1 MYAFNWFITLFGSK
15 LQMDLVYKLWYEIIV
30 DWDVLAFFNIAVALV
45 LHNKSWIWTIDKFE
59 LP

>member
-1 MYAFNWFITLFGSK
+1 ME
-15 LQMDLVYKLWYEIIV
+15 LVYKLWHEIIV

-45 LHNKSWIWTIDKFE
+45 LHNKSWIWTIDRFE